1 MLSSPHRIMFP
12 AAGAA
17 ALLGVSGL
25 FPGQDFITHWSPLP
39 GLYAW
44 HAHEML
50 FGFVGAA
57 FAGYSLTAMRS
68 WSGGGS
74 VSLTSNFLLF
84 ALWAMSRLAA
94 IGALGSEPMFIVPT
108 GTAFLLFLA
117 GRLAWAALRA
127 QAVAGGLQALFA
139 LSLVICQIAFLT
151 GSAPSFSSVLLVAL
165 LVSVIGGRM
174 IAAFTWNWTH
184 QCPTTARQFRCARAL
199 GDVSAAALVLTA
211 VLLGLVSVAD
221 GPLIGVLLVICAGCE
236 GGRLWLWHSSAVLQD
251 GLLAML
257 HMAFAWLPAGL
268 SLLAASLYFPDLL
281 GAPDALHVLTVGAV
295 SCAIYAVA
303 ARAVA
308 RRCGRLRPSAIDG
321 FGFAL
326 LCLAAVLRA
335 SFADVPAALAWGAC
349 WAVFL
354 WRHVQALGR
363 PLERPVFSGRVSN
376 KIDPGVADQLP

>member
-25 FPGQDFITHWSPLP
+25 FLGQDFITHWSPLP

-68 WSGGGS
+68 WSGGDS
-74 VSLTSNFLLF
+74 VSPTGSLLLF
-84 ALWAMSRLAA
+84 ALWAMCRLAA
-94 IGALGSEPMFIVPT
+94 IGALGGEPMFIVPT
-108 GTAFLLFLA
+108 GAAFLLFLA

-139 LSLVICQIAFLT
+139 LFLVICQLAYLT

-165 LVSVIGGRM
+165 LVSVVGGRM

-184 QCPTTARQFRCARAL
+184 QCPTTARQFRRARAL
-199 GDVSAAALVLTA
+199 GDASAAALALAA
-211 VLLGLVSVAD
+211 VLAGLVSVDD

-236 GGRLWLWHSSAVLQD
+236 GGRLWLWHSTAVRQD

-257 HMAFAWLPAGL
+257 HMAFAWLPAGV
-268 SLLAASLYFPDLL
+268 SLLTASLYFPDLL
-281 GAPDALHVLTVGAV
+281 AAPDALHVLTVGAV

-308 RRCGRLRPSAIDG
+308 RRCGGLRPSAIDG
-321 FGFAL
+321 IGYAL

-335 SFADVPAALAWGAC
+335 SSADVPAVLAWGAC

-363 PLERPVFSGRVSN
+363 PLERPVFSGQASN
-376 KIDPGVADQLP
+376 RMDPGVADQLP

>member
-25 FPGQDFITHWSPLP
+25 FLGQDFITYWSPLL

-74 VSLTSNFLLF
+74 VSPTGSLLLF

-139 LSLVICQIAFLT
+139 LFLAICQLAFLT
-151 GSAPSFSSVLLVAL
+151 GSAPSFSTVLLVAL
-165 LVSVIGGRM
+165 LVSVVGGRM

-184 QCPTTARQFRCARAL
+184 QSPTAAHRFRCARVL
-199 GDVSAAALVLTA
+199 GDASAAALALTA
-211 VLLGLVSVAD
+211 VLFGLVSVAD
-221 GPLIGVLLVICAGCE
+221 GPLIGVLLVICTGCE
-236 GGRLWLWHSSAVLQD
+236 GGRLWLWHSTAVLQD

-257 HMAFAWLPAGL
+257 HIAFAWLPAGL

-281 GAPDALHVLTVGAV
+281 AAHDALHVLTVGAV

-308 RRCGRLRPSAIDG
+308 RRCGRLRPSAIDSIG
-321 FGFAL
+321 YAL

-335 SFADVPAALAWGAC
+335 SSADVPAALAWGAC

-363 PLERPVFSGRVSN
+363 PLERPVFSGRASN
-376 KIDPGVADQLP
+376 RIDPGVADQLP